1 MVGRQ
6 LLIWGGD
13 PADEGAELQNSPR
26 HSTRVLS
33 RDNLMSTSAVSE
45 VAQVSMREPTPSLD
59 QAKLSDG
66 RSYWCIDQEEETSPS
81 YDRVYQGDLAGPQS
95 PSSSYDY
102 EDMLGAGSLRDP
114 NNYSKKRG
122 APLNWEKII

>member
-1 MVGRQ
+1 MGRQ

-45 VAQVSMREPTPSLD
+45 AAQVSMRKPTPSLD
-59 QAKLSDG
+59 QVKLSDG
-66 RSYWCIDQEEETSPS
+66 RSYWCVDQEEQTSPS
-81 YDRVYQGDLAGPQS
+81 YDRMYQGDLAGPES

-102 EDMLGAGSLRDP
+102 EDMLDAGSLRDP

-122 APLNWEKII
+122 APLN